1 MIEMVVHGVTL
12 DPVSQMP
19 IVVLKAKDDEET
31 ILPIWIGAFEAN
43 GIAMKLQ
50 DVEPPR
56 PMTYEL
62 LKTVITQ
69 MGGTVEKIVITDL
82 RDSTYYAEI
91 YIVQGNNTI
100 VIDARPS
107 DAINLALRFG
117 APIFVEEEVLEK
129 SKAPIESEEGVSE
142 EDEEKKKLREWLENI
157 KPEDFELGGESSKS

>member
-1 MIEMVVHGVTL
+1 MSELVEMEVHGITL
-12 DPVSQMP
+12 DPTTQMP
-19 IVVLKAKDDEET
+19 IVVLKGKEDENL

-50 DVEPPR
+50 GVEPPR

-62 LKTVITQ
+62 LKTIITE
-69 MGGTVEKIVITDL
+69 MGGNVEKVVINDL

-91 YIVQGNNTI
+91 YINQGNNTL
-100 VIDARPS
+100 VIDSRPS

-117 APIFVEEEVLEK
+117 APIYVAEHVLEQ
-129 SKAPIESEEGVSE
+129 SKLPEPE

-157 KPEDFELGGESSKS
+157 KPEDFEIGGEKS

>member
-19 IVVLKAKDDEET
+19 IVVLRAKEDDQT

-43 GIAMKLQ
+43 GIAMRLQ
-50 DVEPPR
+50 EVEPPR

-62 LKTVITQ
+62 MKSIITE
-69 MGGTVEKIVITDL
+69 MGGNVERIVINDL
-82 RDSTYYAEI
+82 KDSTYYAEVHI
-91 YIVQGNNTI
+91 QHGGDVL
-100 VIDARPS
+100 VIDSRPS

-129 SKAPIESEEGVSE
+129 SKVPEPE
-142 EDEEKKKLREWLENI
+142 EDEEKQKLKEWLENI
-157 KPEDFELGGESSKS
+157 RPEDFEIGGQQS